1 LINICQSYSK
11 NKSGTVFLTHSVVWP
26 SCELKPLF
34 NTSWKHKPKSLHT
47 NVDILDYVYLT
58 ISNGRLFHTPCKR
71 CVLTTRT
78 ERWKALQDSLLD
90 MRWRHPVSIS
100 IATKVV
106 DVSVVSITGEALRN
120 CCQGC

>member
-1 LINICQSYSK
+1 M
-11 NKSGTVFLTHSVVWP
+11 
-26 SCELKPLF
+26 
-34 NTSWKHKPKSLHT
+34 HT
-47 NVDILDYVYLT
+47 NVDIPDYVYLT

-71 CVLTTRT
+71 RVLTTRT

-100 IATKVV
+100 IATEVV